1 MSLRA
6 NSTVITGY
14 AARLPGAG
22 TVDAFWTL
30 LDDGLCSVTEIGGD
44 RFDTRGFHH
53 PRPGVSGRSFTFAA
67 GQIDDVWGFDASFFG
82 ISPREAV
89 QIDPQQRLLLQVVW
103 EAIEN
108 AGLRASDLAGT
119 QTGVYVG
126 ASGLDYHQRLLFDLP
141 SVDMQTMTGNTLSII
156 SNRVSYA
163 FDLRGP
169 SFTLDTACSS
179 SLVALHQAVG
189 AIESGQIDTAIV
201 AGVNLLL
208 SPFPFIGFARAS
220 MLSPQ
225 GLCRAFDASGDGY
238 VRSEGAVA
246 MVLQRDTAAREPRAR
261 ILATGINA
269 DGRTAGL
276 SLPSSPAQRTLLES
290 IYSEEL
296 GISPDDLAFIE
307 AHGTGTQV
315 GDPAEANALG
325 TAIGRKRGA
334 PLPIGSVKT
343 NVGHLEP
350 VSGLVG
356 ILKSVLALQHDRLP
370 KSLHFDEPNPNI
382 DFAGLNLAV
391 AAEPVAL
398 PRGERPRLAGINSF
412 GFGGTNAHTVIGD
425 VEPPLPC
432 DSRVPDT
439 APLVISARSQAA
451 LRDLA
456 GRYAALVADPGTAAG
471 AVIDAAA
478 RRRDLQDHRLVVLG
492 DSAAKISALKAFA
505 EGAEAPAAIEGKTA
519 PRTRGVAFAFSGN
532 GSQWAGMG
540 QQAYSGDKAFR
551 EALESVDRHFMAVS
565 GWSLVTMLF
574 SKDLETE
581 IERTEIAQPLLFAVQ
596 VALVGALKARGLAP
610 SAVLGHSVGEVAAAW
625 CSGMLDL
632 ATATR
637 IIHARS
643 TQQEVVRHLGGMA
656 ALLLPPEEA
665 EAAIAEAGLPGIELS
680 ALNSPR
686 SVTISGPSESI
697 DAFARLARKKRWALR
712 KLNIAYPFHS
722 ALVDPI
728 EAPLREALGTLKCSK
743 PAIPFLSSV
752 TPQDEEITP
761 DATYWWENVRRPVR
775 FTDAV
780 ARLAEQ
786 PVDLVVEI
794 GPKPVLTTYIRDVLR
809 SVGNQTPVLASLE
822 APRGGGTASPDID
835 TIAAR
840 IVAHGGTPDLD
851 RYVGP
856 PGRNL
861 PILPN
866 YPWQLTSFLPP
877 ETDERITA
885 HGERG
890 WPLAGKRLRPE
901 TAEWFNII
909 DLDLLPFLADHKVEQ
924 TAVFPAAGYIEMAL
938 RAALQWTGEARIE
951 VRDLEILRPLVLDE
965 GKTFETMVRLS
976 PDDRV
981 IEIHARPRLSGAD
994 WSLYAKAG
1002 FRTLA
1007 GSGALSPA
1015 AADAAGTEVSHDE
1028 IYRLTLAH
1036 GLDYGPAFRLA
1047 ETAVLS
1053 GEREARL
1060 GLLAPAAL
1068 PKPETFAL
1076 HPAVADA
1083 GFHGLF
1089 ALLGQRTEPVGGG
1102 FLPIRFG
1109 AVELHAPA
1117 ALPVAVR
1124 IRVEKGSVRSLVA
1137 SFEYLDA
1144 EGGLVARLSG
1154 ARFKAVQFHMADADH
1169 GLAYRVVP
1177 RLLTPAQAG
1186 APVVRPLAALAE
1198 ELGLV
1203 ASEDYDPS
1211 DAALLADA
1219 LARTVAHRTLH
1230 AVLGDEPFLLADRV
1244 RNGAL
1249 HESAAPFAAHFLH
1262 LLEQHD
1268 LAHQEDG
1275 AWRIADPAD
1284 GLDPAS
1290 LVQTLVF
1297 EAGAHG
1303 SQATLLARLA
1313 DDLPALLRGGLP
1325 ASAGDVFASALL
1337 AGWRHADPAAQAL
1350 RRACLDLAARA
1361 VADWPREL
1369 PLSVLVLGERSIA
1382 AARHLDTLLSPYN
1395 ATLTVGDPSP
1405 ATVERL
1411 RRNWQGSAQTRFLSP
1426 EDGELIE
1433 GGPYDLVVC
1442 CDTLSDAG
1450 DALLKDLAAMLSPGG
1465 QLLALERAPA
1475 TDAELILGTGADW
1488 WTPVPGSPRPA
1499 VPLLGGEGWRERLA
1513 AFGFGETQA
1522 LPLAG
1527 GEVDA
1532 SIVVAAAPARA
1543 SAANGHGAAENEAEP
1558 RRLAIVCDTGEPS
1571 RAVASA
1577 LRECLK
1583 PHGIEAV
1590 LVAAGTPAKGDD
1602 LLRADLDDPAAWGEG
1617 TPLAAA
1623 ARDGIVHLA
1632 GAYAGSQ
1639 RGAGSGSGEEADAL
1653 LSARTWQLAQM
1664 LKGRGSAAGPITVV
1678 APEGARGPACGTA
1691 PDPVQAGVWAF
1702 GRVAMNEFPSAGLKL
1717 VDIRRDLDASAA
1729 ALRLAAEIVGA
1740 GQCDEREVV
1749 IDGDRRLGLRL
1760 ERGPDLP
1767 RPGDAATDEGTL
1779 RLDIAQQGS
1788 LDRLA
1793 WSPVPARALV
1803 GDEVEIAVEASGLN
1817 FRDVMWALGLLPEE
1831 ALEDGFAGPTLGMEC
1846 AGTVVATGPQASRLR
1861 PGDKVIAFAPACFAG
1876 RVTVSEKGCART
1888 PQGLDPE
1895 AAATIPVAFLTS
1907 YYALHRLARLEPHET
1922 VLIHGGAGGVGL
1934 AAIQVARHIGA
1945 TIIATAGSP
1954 EKRSLLRR
1962 LGVDHVLDSRSL
1974 SFADDVLRLT
1984 GGKGVEVVLN
1994 SLSGEAMER
2003 SIEVLAPF
2011 GRFLE
2016 LGKRDYYENTHLGL
2030 RPFRRNLSYFGIDA
2044 DQLLIHQPA
2053 LAERLLDELM
2063 RLFADGA
2070 LSPLP
2075 YRAFEADEA
2084 VAAFRLMQKAGHIGK
2099 IVIRPPRQ
2107 PAARPAA
2114 PAPVRFEGEAGSLVV
2129 VGGFGGFGA
2138 ALIGRLAD
2146 MGATRIDVLSRRG
2159 ATTPEAAALIEEMGR
2174 QGVTVVGHACDA
2186 ADESAV
2192 AAALAAIRKD
2202 AGAIQ
2207 AVFHTA
2213 MVLQDTLLA
2222 NLTREQ
2228 LDQVLAPKVRGAQ
2241 LLDALTRGDA
2251 LRQFVLFSSATT
2263 LVGNPGQANYVAANG
2278 YLEGLAARRRAE
2290 GLPGL
2295 AVAWGAISDAGYL
2308 ARNAA
2313 VGDILARKLGRHA
2326 LSAREALDGLSVL
2339 MALPQDDVGAAAPGY
2354 ARIDWAAA
2362 RRDLALLAMPF
2373 AERLG
2378 ITVGGDGAGDG
2389 GAIDLA
2395 ALVKGLDRAGAI
2407 AKIGKLL
2414 AVEIGRILRIG
2425 EDDIDPARPLTEVG
2439 MDSLMAL
2446 ELRMAAERQFGIDIP
2461 LMSLANGATLADMA
2475 ARIADQVLSG
2485 DGAAG
2490 ADLSSEARTN
2500 AMQHLGEDVFEGD
2513 AEALAEVAAE
2523 VEERTRNVRSL
2534 L

>member
-6 NSTVITGY
+6 NNTVITGY

-30 LDDGLCSVTEIGGD
+30 LDDGLCSVSEIRPD

-53 PRPGVSGRSFTFAA
+53 PRPGTSGRSFTFAA
-67 GQIDDVWGFDASFFG
+67 GQIDDVWGFDAGFFG

-108 AGLRASDLAGT
+108 AGLRPSDLAGT

-141 SVDMQTMTGNTLSII
+141 SVDVQTMTGNTLSII
-156 SNRVSYA
+156 SNRVSYI

-179 SLVALHQAVG
+179 SLVALHQAVS

-208 SPFPFIGFARAS
+208 SPFSFIGFARAS

-246 MVLQRDTAAREPRAR
+246 MVLQRDTTAREPRAR

-276 SLPSSPAQRTLLES
+276 SLPSSPAQKTLLES
-290 IYSEEL
+290 IYSDEL
-296 GISPDDLAFIE
+296 GISPDDLAFVE

-356 ILKSVLALQHDRLP
+356 ILKSVLALHHDRLP

-391 AAEPVAL
+391 AAEPVELA
-398 PRGERPRLAGINSF
+398 RGTRPRLAGINSF
-412 GFGGTNAHTVIGD
+412 GFGGTNAHAVIGD
-425 VEPPLPC
+425 MEPAQPC
-432 DSRVPDT
+432 DSRVAHT
-439 APLVISARSQAA
+439 APLVISARSQGA
-451 LRDLA
+451 LRALA
-456 GRYAALVADPGTAAG
+456 GRYAALVEDHAETAS

-478 RRRDLQDHRLVVLG
+478 RRRDLHDHRLVVLG
-492 DSAAKISALKAFA
+492 DSAAKISALQAFA
-505 EGAEAPAAIEGKTA
+505 EGKEAPAAVEGKTA

-540 QQAYSGDKAFR
+540 QDAYSGDKVFR
-551 EALESVDRHFMAVS
+551 EALELVDRHFMAVS

-596 VALVGALKARGLAP
+596 AALVTALKARGIAP
-610 SAVLGHSVGEVAAAW
+610 AAVLGHSVGEVAAAW
-625 CSGMLDL
+625 CAGMLDL

-643 TQQEVVRHLGGMA
+643 TQQEVVRHLGSMA
-656 ALLLPPEEA
+656 ALLLPA
-665 EAAIAEAGLPGIELS
+665 EDARAAIAEAGLPGIELS
-680 ALNSPR
+680 AINSPR

-728 EAPLREALGTLKCSK
+728 ETPLREALGTLTCSK

-752 TPQDEEITP
+752 TPEQDEVTP

-786 PVDLVVEI
+786 PIDLVVEI
-794 GPKPVLTTYIRDVLR
+794 GPKAVLTTYVRDTLR
-809 SVGNQTPVLASLE
+809 SVGNQTQVLASQE
-822 APRGGGTASPDID
+822 MPRSEGAKAADID

-840 IVAHGGTPDLD
+840 IVAHGATPDLD
-851 RYVGP
+851 LYVGP
-856 PGRNL
+856 EGRNL
-861 PILPN
+861 PVLPD
-866 YPWQLTSFLPP
+866 YPWQLAPFLTP
-877 ETDERITA
+877 ETEERITA

-901 TAEWFNII
+901 TAEWFNLI

-938 RAALQWTGEARIE
+938 RAALQWTGETRIE

-1007 GSGALSPA
+1007 GSGTALPA
-1015 AADAAGTEVSHDE
+1015 AADVAGTQVSHDE

-1047 ETAVLS
+1047 DTAVLS

-1060 GLLAPAAL
+1060 ALLAPAAL
-1068 PKPETFAL
+1068 PEPDSFAL

-1089 ALLGQRTEPVGGG
+1089 ALLGQRAEPAEGG
-1102 FLPIRFG
+1102 FLPIRFSG
-1109 AVELHAPA
+1109 IELHAPA
-1117 ALPVAVR
+1117 SVPVAVR
-1124 IRVEKGSVRSLVA
+1124 IRVDKGSARSLVA
-1137 SFEYLDA
+1137 SFDYLDA
-1144 EGGLVARLSG
+1144 EGGLVARLTG
-1154 ARFKAVQFHMADADH
+1154 ARFKAVQFHMAERDH
-1169 GLAYRVVP
+1169 GLTYRVVS
-1177 RLLTPAQAG
+1177 RLLTPADAG
-1186 APVVRPLAALAE
+1186 ASQALPLAVIADG
-1198 ELGLV
+1198 LGLV
-1203 ASEDYDPS
+1203 ASEEYDPS
-1211 DAALLADA
+1211 DAGLLADA
-1219 LARTVAHRTLH
+1219 LARTVAHRALH
-1230 AVLGDEPFLLADRV
+1230 AVLGSAPFTLAAKV
-1244 RNGAL
+1244 RDGSL
-1249 HESAAPFAAHFLH
+1249 HESAAPFAAHFLD
-1262 LLEQHD
+1262 L
-1268 LAHQEDG
+1268 LAHHELATEDDG
-1275 AWRIADPAD
+1275 QWRIFDPAE

-1313 DDLPALLRGGLP
+1313 DDLPDLLRQGLP

-1337 AGWRHADPAAQAL
+1337 AGWRNADPAAQAL
-1350 RRACLDLAARA
+1350 RRACLDIAGRA
-1361 VADWPREL
+1361 VADWPQDK
-1369 PLSVLVLGERSIA
+1369 PLSVLVLGERSLA
-1382 AARHLDTLLSPYN
+1382 VARHLDTLLSPYN
-1395 ATLTVGDPSP
+1395 ATLTVGDPVP
-1405 ATVERL
+1405 GAAERL
-1411 RRNWQGSAQTRFLSP
+1411 RRNWHGSAQTRFLSP
-1426 EDGELIE
+1426 EDGALAE
-1433 GGPYDLVVC
+1433 GGPYDLAVC
-1442 CDTLSDAG
+1442 CDTLSGAG
-1450 DALLKDLAAMLSPGG
+1450 DAMLKDLAAMLSPGG
-1465 QLLALERAPA
+1465 QLLALERAPSS
-1475 TDAELILGTGADW
+1475 DAELILGTGADW
-1488 WTPVPGSPRPA
+1488 WLPVPGSSRPA
-1499 VPLLGGEGWRERLA
+1499 TPLLGGEGWAARLA
-1513 AFGFGETQA
+1513 AFGLAEVEA

-1532 SIVVAAAPARA
+1532 SILIARA
-1543 SAANGHGAAENEAEP
+1543 PTRSVSAANGNGAAESGTEL
-1558 RRLAIVCDTGEPS
+1558 RRMAIVCDADGPS

-1583 PHGIEAV
+1583 PHRIEAV
-1590 LVAAGTPAKGDD
+1590 LITSDGAAADD
-1602 LLRADLDDPAAWGEG
+1602 GVIAADLDDPAAWGEE

-1623 ARDGIVHLA
+1623 ARDGIIHLA
-1632 GAYAGSQ
+1632 GAYA
-1639 RGAGSGSGEEADAL
+1639 RAGSGSGEDASAL

-1664 LKGRGSAAGPITVV
+1664 LKGRGSAAGPVV
-1678 APEGARGPACGTA
+1678 VIAPEGARAPACGTA

-1702 GRVAMNEFPSAGLKL
+1702 GRVAMNEFPSAGLRL

-1740 GQCDEREVV
+1740 DLSDERELV
-1749 IDGDRRLGLRL
+1749 IDGDTRLGLRL
-1760 ERGPDLP
+1760 ERGPELP
-1767 RPGDAATDEGTL
+1767 QPGSSDTDADIL

-1793 WSPVPARALV
+1793 WSRVPARALV

-1846 AGTVVATGPQASRLR
+1846 AGTVVATGPKARRLR
-1861 PGDKVIAFAPACFAG
+1861 PGDKVIAFAPACFAS

-1888 PQGLDPE
+1888 PQGLEPE

-1907 YYALHRLARLEPHET
+1907 YYALHRLARLEAHET

-1974 SFADDVLRLT
+1974 TFADDVMRLT
-1984 GGKGVEVVLN
+1984 GGKGIEVVLN

-2063 RLFADGA
+2063 QLFAGGA

-2084 VAAFRLMQKAGHIGK
+2084 VAAFRLMQQAGHIGK
-2099 IVIRPPRQ
+2099 IVIRPPQQ
-2107 PAARPAA
+2107 PATAAALAA
-2114 PAPVRFEGEAGSLVV
+2114 PAPFRFEGEAGSLVV

-2138 ALIGRLAD
+2138 ALIARLAD

-2159 ATTPEAAALIEEMGR
+2159 ATTPEAVALIEEMGR
-2174 QGVTVVGHACDA
+2174 RGVTVVGHACDA
-2186 ADESAV
+2186 TSEKAV

-2207 AVFHTA
+2207 AAFHTA
-2213 MVLQDTLLA
+2213 MVLHDTLLS

-2228 LDQVLAPKVRGAQ
+2228 LDAVLAPKVRGAQ

-2278 YLEGLAARRRAE
+2278 YLEGLAARRRTE

-2308 ARNAA
+2308 ARNAD
-2313 VGDILARKLGRHA
+2313 VGDLLARKLGRHA
-2326 LSAREALDGLSVL
+2326 LTAREALDGLATL
-2339 MALPQDDVGAAAPGY
+2339 MALPQDDAVAAAPGY

-2362 RRDLALLAMPF
+2362 RRDLALLATPF

-2378 ITVGGDGAGDG
+2378 IAAGNDGAGEG

-2395 ALVKGLDRAGAI
+2395 ALVKGLDRASAI
-2407 AKIGKLL
+2407 AKICKLL

-2461 LMSLANGATLADMA
+2461 LMSLANGATLSDMA
-2475 ARIADQVLSG
+2475 TRIADQALSG
-2485 DGAAG
+2485 GTANG

-2500 AMQHLGEDVFEGD
+2500 AMQHLGEDVFDGD

>member
-6 NSTVITGY
+6 NNTVITGY
-14 AARLPGAG
+14 SARLPGAG
-22 TVDAFWTL
+22 TVEAFWTL
-30 LDDGLCSVTEIGGD
+30 LDDGLCSVSEIRPD

-53 PRPGVSGRSFTFAA
+53 PRPGTSGRSFTFAA
-67 GQIDDVWGFDASFFG
+67 GQIDNVWGFDAGFFG

-108 AGLRASDLAGT
+108 AGLRPSDLAGT

-156 SNRVSYA
+156 SNRISYI

-179 SLVALHQAVG
+179 SLVALHQAVS

-246 MVLQRDTAAREPRAR
+246 MILQRDTTAREPRAR

-276 SLPSSPAQRTLLES
+276 SLPSSPAQKTLLES
-290 IYSEEL
+290 IYSDEL
-296 GISPDDLAFIE
+296 GISPDDLAFVE

-356 ILKSVLALQHDRLP
+356 ILKSVLALRHDRLP

-382 DFAGLNLAV
+382 DFAGLNLSV
-391 AAEPVAL
+391 AAEQVEL
-398 PRGERPRLAGINSF
+398 TRGARPRLAGINSF

-425 VEPPLPC
+425 VAPQGAE

-451 LRDLA
+451 LRELA
-456 GRYAALVADPGTAAG
+456 GRYAALVEDHGDKAG

-478 RRRDLQDHRLVVLG
+478 RRRDLHDHRLVVLG
-492 DSAAKISALKAFA
+492 DSTAKLSALTAFA
-505 EGAEAPAAIEGKTA
+505 SGEDAAGAIEGKTA

-540 QQAYSGDKAFR
+540 QDAYSGDKAFR
-551 EALESVDRHFMAVS
+551 EALETVDRHFMAVS

-596 VALVGALKARGLAP
+596 VALVTALKARGIEP

-643 TQQEVVRHLGGMA
+643 TQQEVVRHLGSMA
-656 ALLLPPEEA
+656 ALLLPA
-665 EAAIAEAGLPGIELS
+665 EDARAAIAEAGLPGIELS
-680 ALNSPR
+680 AINSPR

-728 EAPLREALGTLKCSK
+728 ETPLREALGTLTCNA

-752 TPQDEEITP
+752 TPEQDEITP
-761 DATYWWENVRRPVR
+761 DASYWWENVRRPVR

-794 GPKPVLTTYIRDVLR
+794 GPKAVLTTYVRDALR
-809 SVGNQTPVLASLE
+809 SIGNQTPVLASLE
-822 APRGGGTASPDID
+822 APRSEGAPLADID

-840 IVAHGGTPDLD
+840 IVAHGAAPDLD
-851 RYVGP
+851 LYVGP
-856 PGRNL
+856 QGRNL
-861 PILPN
+861 PVLPD
-866 YPWQLTSFLPP
+866 YPWQLTPFLAP

-901 TAEWFNII
+901 TAEWFNVI

-924 TAVFPAAGYIEMAL
+924 TAVFPAAGFIEMAL

-1007 GSGALSPA
+1007 G
-1015 AADAAGTEVSHDE
+1015 AADAPAPQADTAGTKVSHDE

-1047 ETAVLS
+1047 DTAVLS

-1060 GLLAPAAL
+1060 GLLAPAAT
-1068 PKPETFAL
+1068 PEPGTFAL

-1089 ALLGQRTEPVGGG
+1089 ALLGQRAEPAEGG
-1102 FLPIRFG
+1102 FLPIRFSG
-1109 AVELHAPA
+1109 IELHAPA
-1117 ALPVAVR
+1117 SVPVAVR
-1124 IRVEKGSVRSLVA
+1124 IQVEKGSARSLVA
-1137 SFEYLDA
+1137 SFDYLDA
-1144 EGGLVARLSG
+1144 EGGLVARLTG
-1154 ARFKAVQFHMADADH
+1154 ARFKAVQFHMTERDH
-1169 GLAYRVVP
+1169 GLTYRVVS
-1177 RLLTPAQAG
+1177 RLLTPADAG
-1186 APVVRPLAALAE
+1186 AAHVLPLAAIASD
-1198 ELGLV
+1198 LGLV

-1219 LARTVAHRTLH
+1219 LARTIAHRALH
-1230 AVLGDEPFLLADRV
+1230 DVLGGAPLVLSAKV
-1244 RNGAL
+1244 RDGAL
-1249 HESAAPFAAHFLH
+1249 HESAAPFAAHFLE
-1262 LLEQHD
+1262 LLAHHD
-1268 LAHQEDG
+1268 LAEEEDG
-1275 AWRIADPAD
+1275 KWRIADPAD

-1313 DDLPALLRGGLP
+1313 DDLPDLLRQGLP

-1337 AGWRHADPAAQAL
+1337 AGWRNADPAAQAL
-1350 RRACLDLAARA
+1350 RRACLDIAGRA
-1361 VADWPREL
+1361 VADWPQDK
-1369 PLSVLVLGERSIA
+1369 PLSVLVLGERSFPV
-1382 AARHLDTLLSPYN
+1382 ARHLDTLLSPYN

-1405 ATVERL
+1405 GAAERL
-1411 RRNWQGSAQTRFLSP
+1411 RRNWQGSAQTRFLSL
-1426 EDGELIE
+1426 EDGALAE
-1433 GGPYDLVVC
+1433 GGPYDFAVC
-1442 CDTLSDAG
+1442 CDTLSGAG
-1450 DALLKDLAAMLSPGG
+1450 DAVLKDLAAMLSPGG
-1465 QLLALERAPA
+1465 QLLALERAPSS
-1475 TDAELILGTGADW
+1475 DAELILGTGADW

-1499 VPLLGGEGWRERLA
+1499 TPLLGGEGWTARLA
-1513 AFGFGETQA
+1513 AFGFGEVEA
-1522 LPLAG
+1522 LPLAD

-1532 SIVVAAAPARA
+1532 SILIARA
-1543 SAANGHGAAENEAEP
+1543 PTLPSGHSAANSNGAAESEAEL
-1558 RRLAIVCDTGEPS
+1558 RRMAIVCDVDGPS

-1577 LRECLK
+1577 LRQCLK
-1583 PHGIEAV
+1583 PHRIDAV
-1590 LVAAGTPAKGDD
+1590 LVAGGAPAANDEMMV
-1602 LLRADLDDPAAWGEG
+1602 ADLDDPAVWDEA

-1632 GAYAGSQ
+1632 GAYA
-1639 RGAGSGSGEEADAL
+1639 RTGSGEDASAA

-1664 LKGRGSAAGPITVV
+1664 LKGRSSAAGPVMVV
-1678 APEGARGPACGTA
+1678 APEGARAPACGTS
-1691 PDPVQAGVWAF
+1691 PDPLQAGVWAF
-1702 GRVAMNEFPSAGLKL
+1702 GRVAMNEFPSAGLRL
-1717 VDIRRDLDASAA
+1717 VDIRKDLDASAA
-1729 ALRLAAEIVGA
+1729 ALRLAAEIVGLDRT
-1740 GQCDEREVV
+1740 DERELV
-1749 IDGDRRLGLRL
+1749 IDGDTRLGLRL
-1760 ERGPDLP
+1760 ERGPELP
-1767 RPGDAATDEGTL
+1767 QPGSGAADEGTGIL

-1788 LDRLA
+1788 LDRLS
-1793 WSPVPARALV
+1793 WSRLPARALV

-1846 AGTVVATGPQASRLR
+1846 AGTVVATGPQARRLR
-1861 PGDKVIAFAPACFAG
+1861 PGDKVIAFAPACFAS

-1888 PQGLDPE
+1888 PQGLAPE

-1907 YYALHRLARLEPHET
+1907 YYALHRLARLEAHET

-1954 EKRSLLRR
+1954 EKRSLLRQ

-1974 SFADDVLRLT
+1974 TFADDVMRLT
-1984 GGKGVEVVLN
+1984 GGKGIEVVLN

-2063 RLFADGA
+2063 QLFAGGA

-2084 VAAFRLMQKAGHIGK
+2084 VAAFRLMQQAGHIGK
-2099 IVIRPPRQ
+2099 IVIRPPQQ
-2107 PAARPAA
+2107 PAAPQAA
-2114 PAPVRFEGEAGSLVV
+2114 PAPFRFESEAGSLVV

-2174 QGVTVVGHACDA
+2174 RGVTVVGHACDA
-2186 ADESAV
+2186 TSESAV
-2192 AAALAAIRKD
+2192 TAALAAIRKD

-2207 AVFHTA
+2207 AAFHTA
-2213 MVLQDTLLA
+2213 MVLHDTLLS

-2228 LDQVLAPKVRGAQ
+2228 LDAVLAPKVRGAQ
-2241 LLDALTRGDA
+2241 LLDRLTRGDS

-2308 ARNAA
+2308 ARNAD
-2313 VGDILARKLGRHA
+2313 VGDLLARKLGRHA
-2326 LSAREALDGLSVL
+2326 LTAREALDGLATL
-2339 MALPQDDVGAAAPGY
+2339 MALPQDDAAAAAPGY

-2362 RRDLALLAMPF
+2362 RRDLALLAAPF

-2378 ITVGGDGAGDG
+2378 IAAGNDGAGEG
-2389 GAIDLA
+2389 GTIDLA
-2395 ALVKGLDRAGAI
+2395 ALVKGLDRASAI
-2407 AKIGKLL
+2407 AKICKLL

-2461 LMSLANGATLADMA
+2461 LMSLANGATLSDMA
-2475 ARIADQVLSG
+2475 TRIADQALSG
-2485 DGAAG
+2485 GTANG
-2490 ADLSSEARTN
+2490 SDLSSEARTN
-2500 AMQHLGEDVFEGD
+2500 AMQHLGDDVFDGD
-2513 AEALAEVAAE
+2513 AEALADVAAE

>member
-108 AGLRASDLAGT
+108 AGLRACDLAGS

-141 SVDMQTMTGNTLSII
+141 SVDVQTMTGNTLSII

-179 SLVALHQAVG
+179 SLVALHQAVS

-208 SPFPFIGFARAS
+208 SPFSFIGFARAS

-246 MVLQRDTAAREPRAR
+246 LVLQRDTTAREPRAR

-276 SLPSSPAQRTLLES
+276 SLPSSPAQKTLLES

-296 GISPDDLAFIE
+296 GISPDDLAFVE

-356 ILKSVLALQHDRLP
+356 ILKSVLALHHDRLP

-398 PRGERPRLAGINSF
+398 PRGQRPRLAGINSF

-425 VEPPLPC
+425 MEPAQPC
-432 DSRVPDT
+432 DSRVADT

-451 LRDLA
+451 LRELA
-456 GRYAALVADPGTAAG
+456 GRYAALVADPGTQTG

-478 RRRDLQDHRLVVLG
+478 RRRDLHDHRLVVLG
-492 DSAAKISALKAFA
+492 DSAAKLAALTAFA
-505 EGAEAPAAIEGKTA
+505 EGKEAPAAIEGKTA

-551 EALESVDRHFMAVS
+551 EALELVDRHFMTVS

-596 VALVGALKARGLAP
+596 VALVSALKARGLAP

-643 TQQEVVRHLGGMA
+643 TQQEVVRHLGSMA

-665 EAAIAEAGLPGIELS
+665 EAAILEAGLPGIELS

-728 EAPLREALGTLKCSK
+728 ETPLREALGTLKCGK

-752 TPQDEEITP
+752 TPEQDEITP

-822 APRGGGTASPDID
+822 APRGEGAAIPDID

-840 IVAHGGTPDLD
+840 IVAHGAAADLD

-856 PGRNL
+856 EGRNL
-861 PILPN
+861 PVLPS

-901 TAEWFNII
+901 TAEWFNVV

-981 IEIHARPRLSGAD
+981 VEIHARQRLSGAD

-1007 GSGALSPA
+1007 VSGAA
-1015 AADAAGTEVSHDE
+1015 TQADADAAGTEVSHDE

-1047 ETAVLS
+1047 DGAVLS

-1068 PKPETFAL
+1068 PEPETFAL

-1089 ALLGQRTEPVGGG
+1089 ALLGQRSEPVGGG
-1102 FLPIRFG
+1102 FLPIRF
-1109 AVELHAPA
+1109 V
-1117 ALPVAVR
+1117 
-1124 IRVEKGSVRSLVA
+1124 
-1137 SFEYLDA
+1137 
-1144 EGGLVARLSG
+1144 
-1154 ARFKAVQFHMADADH
+1154 
-1169 GLAYRVVP
+1169 
-1177 RLLTPAQAG
+1177 
-1186 APVVRPLAALAE
+1186 
-1198 ELGLV
+1198 
-1203 ASEDYDPS
+1203 
-1211 DAALLADA
+1211 
-1219 LARTVAHRTLH
+1219 
-1230 AVLGDEPFLLADRV
+1230 
-1244 RNGAL
+1244 
-1249 HESAAPFAAHFLH
+1249 
-1262 LLEQHD
+1262 
-1268 LAHQEDG
+1268 
-1275 AWRIADPAD
+1275 
-1284 GLDPAS
+1284 
-1290 LVQTLVF
+1290 
-1297 EAGAHG
+1297 
-1303 SQATLLARLA
+1303 
-1313 DDLPALLRGGLP
+1313 
-1325 ASAGDVFASALL
+1325 
-1337 AGWRHADPAAQAL
+1337 
-1350 RRACLDLAARA
+1350 
-1361 VADWPREL
+1361 
-1369 PLSVLVLGERSIA
+1369 
-1382 AARHLDTLLSPYN
+1382 
-1395 ATLTVGDPSP
+1395 
-1405 ATVERL
+1405 
-1411 RRNWQGSAQTRFLSP
+1411 
-1426 EDGELIE
+1426 
-1433 GGPYDLVVC
+1433 
-1442 CDTLSDAG
+1442 
-1450 DALLKDLAAMLSPGG
+1450 
-1465 QLLALERAPA
+1465 
-1475 TDAELILGTGADW
+1475 
-1488 WTPVPGSPRPA
+1488 
-1499 VPLLGGEGWRERLA
+1499 
-1513 AFGFGETQA
+1513 
-1522 LPLAG
+1522 
-1527 GEVDA
+1527 
-1532 SIVVAAAPARA
+1532 
-1543 SAANGHGAAENEAEP
+1543 
-1558 RRLAIVCDTGEPS
+1558 
-1571 RAVASA
+1571 
-1577 LRECLK
+1577 
-1583 PHGIEAV
+1583 
-1590 LVAAGTPAKGDD
+1590 
-1602 LLRADLDDPAAWGEG
+1602 
-1617 TPLAAA
+1617 
-1623 ARDGIVHLA
+1623 
-1632 GAYAGSQ
+1632 
-1639 RGAGSGSGEEADAL
+1639 
-1653 LSARTWQLAQM
+1653 
-1664 LKGRGSAAGPITVV
+1664 
-1678 APEGARGPACGTA
+1678 
-1691 PDPVQAGVWAF
+1691 
-1702 GRVAMNEFPSAGLKL
+1702 
-1717 VDIRRDLDASAA
+1717 
-1729 ALRLAAEIVGA
+1729 
-1740 GQCDEREVV
+1740 
-1749 IDGDRRLGLRL
+1749 
-1760 ERGPDLP
+1760 
-1767 RPGDAATDEGTL
+1767 
-1779 RLDIAQQGS
+1779 
-1788 LDRLA
+1788 
-1793 WSPVPARALV
+1793 
-1803 GDEVEIAVEASGLN
+1803 
-1817 FRDVMWALGLLPEE
+1817 
-1831 ALEDGFAGPTLGMEC
+1831 
-1846 AGTVVATGPQASRLR
+1846 
-1861 PGDKVIAFAPACFAG
+1861 
-1876 RVTVSEKGCART
+1876 
-1888 PQGLDPE
+1888 
-1895 AAATIPVAFLTS
+1895 
-1907 YYALHRLARLEPHET
+1907 
-1922 VLIHGGAGGVGL
+1922 
-1934 AAIQVARHIGA
+1934 
-1945 TIIATAGSP
+1945 
-1954 EKRSLLRR
+1954 
-1962 LGVDHVLDSRSL
+1962 
-1974 SFADDVLRLT
+1974 
-1984 GGKGVEVVLN
+1984 
-1994 SLSGEAMER
+1994 
-2003 SIEVLAPF
+2003 
-2011 GRFLE
+2011 
-2016 LGKRDYYENTHLGL
+2016 
-2030 RPFRRNLSYFGIDA
+2030 
-2044 DQLLIHQPA
+2044 
-2053 LAERLLDELM
+2053 
-2063 RLFADGA
+2063 
-2070 LSPLP
+2070 
-2075 YRAFEADEA
+2075 
-2084 VAAFRLMQKAGHIGK
+2084 
-2099 IVIRPPRQ
+2099 
-2107 PAARPAA
+2107 
-2114 PAPVRFEGEAGSLVV
+2114 
-2129 VGGFGGFGA
+2129 
-2138 ALIGRLAD
+2138 
-2146 MGATRIDVLSRRG
+2146 
-2159 ATTPEAAALIEEMGR
+2159 
-2174 QGVTVVGHACDA
+2174 
-2186 ADESAV
+2186 
-2192 AAALAAIRKD
+2192 
-2202 AGAIQ
+2202 
-2207 AVFHTA
+2207 
-2213 MVLQDTLLA
+2213 
-2222 NLTREQ
+2222 
-2228 LDQVLAPKVRGAQ
+2228 
-2241 LLDALTRGDA
+2241 
-2251 LRQFVLFSSATT
+2251 
-2263 LVGNPGQANYVAANG
+2263 
-2278 YLEGLAARRRAE
+2278 
-2290 GLPGL
+2290 
-2295 AVAWGAISDAGYL
+2295 
-2308 ARNAA
+2308 
-2313 VGDILARKLGRHA
+2313 
-2326 LSAREALDGLSVL
+2326 
-2339 MALPQDDVGAAAPGY
+2339 
-2354 ARIDWAAA
+2354 
-2362 RRDLALLAMPF
+2362 
-2373 AERLG
+2373 
-2378 ITVGGDGAGDG
+2378 
-2389 GAIDLA
+2389 
-2395 ALVKGLDRAGAI
+2395 
-2407 AKIGKLL
+2407 
-2414 AVEIGRILRIG
+2414 
-2425 EDDIDPARPLTEVG
+2425 
-2439 MDSLMAL
+2439 
-2446 ELRMAAERQFGIDIP
+2446 
-2461 LMSLANGATLADMA
+2461 
-2475 ARIADQVLSG
+2475 
-2485 DGAAG
+2485 
-2490 ADLSSEARTN
+2490 
-2500 AMQHLGEDVFEGD
+2500 
-2513 AEALAEVAAE
+2513 
-2523 VEERTRNVRSL
+2523 
-2534 L
+2534 